1 MAKLSTPVR
10 TFSPIFALAHLFR
23 SNPGHGHRVSECV
36 VLAVMVT
43 GRKAKNNAEIVAA
56 IQPAIDAGL
65 VLVQTYTFAP
75 KGCPGGKPRP
85 ALVPVDRLD
94 LTDAGMAAVAEQY
107 PAVDAWRAE
116 VEADRR
122 ANFLAEIAVNLTKVS
137 AEQAASAR
145 VAGEIPGGRGEGP
158 TMEALQAAPM
168 RNLIN
173 VWHVL
178 RVAVSQLPR

>member
-1 MAKLSTPVR
+1 MSKPS
-10 TFSPIFALAHLFR
+10 TFSPVFALACLFR
-23 SNPGHGHRVSECV
+23 SNPGHGRRVSECGT
-36 VLAVMVT
+36 LAVLVT

-107 PAVDAWRAE
+107 PAVDAWKADVDAAQRA
-116 VEADRR
+116 RL
-122 ANFLAEIAVNLTKVS
+122 LAEIAANLAKVP
-137 AEQAASAR
+137 AEKAWSAR
-145 VAGEIPGGRGEGP
+145 VAGEIPGAHRTGP
-158 TMEALQAAPM
+158 TAEALQAAPTA
-168 RNLIN
+168 NLI
-173 VWHVL
+173 
-178 RVAVSQLPR
+178 RVAQSLALSVSA